1 VQGALS
7 DYNQAIFLNPKDA
20 DGYNNRAFLKYTKLK
35 DRMGAIQDLRQAALL
50 YREQGNTQNLQKI
63 INILQQL
70 GATE

>member
-7 DYNQAIFLNPKDA
+7 DYNQAISLNPNDA
-20 DGYNNRAFLKYTKLK
+20 DVYNNRALLKYTKLK